1 MEKTCISCRYACKGK
16 SEEPCVNCWHNYRDE
31 WQKLTDEQIELKKNT
46 IFDFRNRLEK
56 RLSDALKS
64 NDVLSVDNL
73 IADVQSEMLKELE
86 DETDRRRQNVR
97 KITRMEHI

>member
-86 DETDRRRQNVR
+86 DEID
-97 KITRMEHI
+97 